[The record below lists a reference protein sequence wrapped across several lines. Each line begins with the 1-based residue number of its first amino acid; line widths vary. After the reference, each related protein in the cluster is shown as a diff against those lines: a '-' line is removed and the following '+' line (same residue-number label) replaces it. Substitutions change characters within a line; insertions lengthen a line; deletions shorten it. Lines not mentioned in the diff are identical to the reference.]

1 MQRSFIQRTLSR
13 TFWKILAVV
22 MVMSLAAYGQSV
34 GAPSPSLQSS
44 SAQPSAGEAL
54 VGQSSIGSSSG
65 AQALV
70 GQVNGQPSTPQASSA
85 HASSTQSS
93 SGQSLGEIARQL
105 REKQNEQQAPAAT
118 GKVITNQD
126 LGEGPEGRPD
136 LRVERRPADNDR
148 RAGLQSGQ
156 QRVGD
161 PRAEQWRG
169 RILEQKER
177 VASLQ
182 ARIDQI
188 NASLHS
194 GAQMEYNRNQSMV
207 AERVALMQSRL
218 DEEKRKLNAMQEA
231 AQRAG
236 MHTQVVDP

>member
-1 MQRSFIQRTLSR
+1 MQRTFMQRMD
-13 TFWKILAVV
+13 WKILAVV
-22 MVMSLAAYGQSV
+22 MVMSLAALGQSV
-34 GAPSPSLQSS
+34 GAQSPSVQTL
-44 SAQPSAGEAL
+44 SAQPSSAPPA
-54 VGQSSIGSSSG
+54 GQSSAGASST
-65 AQALV
+65 A
-70 GQVNGQPSTPQASSA
+70 QASSTP
-85 HASSTQSS
+85 SPSTQPS

-105 REKQNEQQAPAAT
+105 REKQNAQQAPAAT

-136 LRVERRPADNDR
+136 LRVERRPADYDR

-218 DEEKRKLNAMQEA
+218 DEEKRKLNAMQDA

>member
-1 MQRSFIQRTLSR
+1 MQRTFLQQRLILR
-13 TFWKILAVV
+13 TFKPRTDWKIFAVV
-22 MVMSLAAYGQSV
+22 MVMSLAAHGQSV
-34 GAPSPSLQSS
+34 GAQSPSVQSV
-44 SAQPSAGEAL
+44 SAQPSAGQAS
-54 VGQSSIGSSSG
+54 VG
-65 AQALV
+65 
-70 GQVNGQPSTPQASSA
+70 ASSA
-85 HASSTQSS
+85 AQPSSTQAS
-93 SGQSLGEIARQL
+93 SGQSAAGQSLGDIARQL
-105 REKQNEQQAPAAT
+105 REKQGSQQAAT
-118 GKVITNQD
+118 TPGKVITNQD

-136 LRVERRPADNDR
+136 LRVERRAADYDR
-148 RAGLQSGQ
+148 RAGLQPGQ
-156 QRVGD
+156 QRAGD
-161 PRAEQWRG
+161 PRAEQWKG
-169 RILEQKER
+169 RILEQKDR

-218 DEEKRKLNAMQEA
+218 DEEKRKLNAMQDA